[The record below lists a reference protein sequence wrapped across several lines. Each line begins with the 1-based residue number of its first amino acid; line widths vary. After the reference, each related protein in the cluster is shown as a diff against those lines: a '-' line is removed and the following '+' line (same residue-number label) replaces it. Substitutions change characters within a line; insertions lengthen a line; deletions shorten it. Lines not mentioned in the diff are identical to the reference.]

1 MKKSMFCSIYYP
13 RYRMDQA
20 AGKELLPYVEQ
31 SIIYA
36 KNDGCQGV
44 EMLPTGELFSDHGV
58 EYAKK
63 VRELHEKEGIPC
75 SCYSYGISYFP
86 DPQYAL
92 KQMKTSADIAAE
104 LGSPYLHH
112 TFQCTFDRGVIP
124 SEYSTYGK
132 LEKLFVDFGREI
144 AYYAGEKGLSC
155 IYEDQG
161 YFINTVERLGS
172 LISKI
177 DLPNTGVCLDIGN
190 SLFYDISPETFAGAF
205 APIIKHV
212 HIKDYVVNE
221 SAACPG
227 IGWDATIS
235 GKWLKNCLPGSGVV
249 NMERIFGILLSEGY
263 DGYYSLENQNCIAG
277 FSDKY
282 ADSEI
287 IESYN
292 NMQKAYDNAKAS
304 LR

>member
-1 MKKSMFCSIYYP
+1 MKKSMFCGIYAP

-20 AGKELLPYVEQ
+20 AGKQLLPYVEQ
-31 SIIYA
+31 TIIYA

-44 EMLPTGELFSDHGV
+44 EMLPYGDLYSDHGV

-86 DPQYAL
+86 DPERAI
-92 KQMKTSADIAAE
+92 KQMKMSVDIAKE
-104 LGSPYLHH
+104 LGSPFLHH
-112 TFQCTFDRGVIP
+112 TFQCSLSMKNLPAEHTI
-124 SEYSTYGK
+124 YSNV
-132 LEKLFVDFGREI
+132 EKFFVDFGKEI

-161 YFINTVERLGS
+161 FFVNTTERLGE

-177 DLPNTGVCLDIGN
+177 DMPNTGVCLDIGN
-190 SLFYDISPETFAGAF
+190 SLFYEVSPEEFAGVF
-205 APIIKHV
+205 ASIIKHV
-212 HIKDYVVNE
+212 HVKDYIINE
-221 SAACPG
+221 GPACPG
-227 IGWDATIS
+227 KGWDYTIS
-235 GKWLKNCLPGSGVV
+235 GKWLKNCIPGTGAV
-249 NMERIFGILLSEGY
+249 NMEKIFGILLSAGY
-263 DGYYSLENQNCIAG
+263 DGFYSLENQDCLVG
-277 FSDKY
+277 LTDKY

-287 IESYN
+287 LTSYE
-292 NMQKAYDNAKAS
+292 NMQRAYDNAKAS

>member
-1 MKKSMFCSIYYP
+1 MKKSMFCSIYAP
-13 RYRMDQA
+13 RYRMELA
-20 AGKELLPYVEQ
+20 AGKQLLPFVEQ
-31 SIIYA
+31 TIIYA

-86 DPQYAL
+86 DPDYAM
-92 KQMKTSADIAAE
+92 KQMKMSVDIAAE
-104 LGSPYLHH
+104 LGSPFLHH
-112 TFQCTFDRGVIP
+112 TFQCALSRKDLAAENTI
-124 SEYSTYGK
+124 YSNV
-132 LEKLFVDFGREI
+132 EKFFVDFGKEI

-161 YFINTVERLGS
+161 FFVNTAERLGD

-177 DLPNTGVCLDIGN
+177 DMPNTGVCLDIGN
-190 SLFYDISPETFAGAF
+190 SLFYDVLPEEFAGKF
-205 APIIKHV
+205 ANITKHV
-212 HIKDYVVNE
+212 HVKDYIVNA
-221 SAACPG
+221 SATRPG
-227 IGWDATIS
+227 NDWDCNVS
-235 GKWLKNCLPGSGVV
+235 GKWLKNCIPGTGVV
-249 NMERIFGILLSEGY
+249 NMEKIFGILLSAGY
-263 DGYYSLENQNCIAG
+263 DGFFSLENQDCIVG
-277 FSDKY
+277 LSDKY
-282 ADSEI
+282 VDSEI
-287 IESYN
+287 LTSYS